1 MNTPQPDDAWPT
13 DAVEVGR
20 IVDAWGLRGGFKV
33 QAFSSDP
40 QALFGTKRWYLRPA
54 ERPLQPAASAAP
66 AAARPPLPALLR
78 IQQAKEQGAVVV
90 ATAHEITD
98 RNGAESLRGARV
110 FVSRTA
116 FPTPDEGEFYWIDLI
131 GLDVV
136 NRDGAALG
144 RVVGLIET
152 GASCVLRIQPEG
164 EGEERLV
171 PFVGAFVDTVSLAD
185 RRITVDWGLDY

>member
-1 MNTPQPDDAWPT
+1 MNAPQPDDAWPT

-54 ERPLQPAASAAP
+54 EQPLRPAASAA
-66 AAARPPLPALLR
+66 AAPRSTLPTVLR

-90 ATAHEITD
+90 ATAHDITD
-98 RNGAESLRGARV
+98 RNSAESLKGARV

-136 NRDGAALG
+136 NREGAALG

-152 GASCVLRIQPEG
+152 GASCVLRIQPDAD
-164 EGEERLV
+164 GEERLV
-171 PFVGAFVDTVSLAD
+171 PFVAAFVDAVSLAD
-185 RRITVDWGLDY
+185 KRITVDWGLDY

>member
-1 MNTPQPDDAWPT
+1 MNAPQTDDAWPT

-20 IVDAWGLRGGFKV
+20 IVDAWGLKGGFKV
-33 QAFSSDP
+33 QTYSSDP

-54 ERPLQPAASAAP
+54 DVPLRPTALAAAASP
-66 AAARPPLPALLR
+66 RVPLPSLLR

-98 RNGAESLRGARV
+98 RNAAEGLKGARV

-171 PFVGAFVDTVSLAD
+171 PFVTAFVDTVSLAD